1 MFDYNEN
8 ELNYE
13 MENLN
18 DLFGLNYNV
27 SRETSDNEMG
37 VNDYE

>member
-27 SRETSDNEMG
+27 SRETLDNETG